1 MKTFRFQYKRIITQ
15 TLTSTVIMQSLS
27 CVSEENI
34 EYIEYISVHGK
45 TLHVVIQR
53 SDEISFFKM
62 SLDKVM

>member
-45 TLHVVIQR
+45 TLHVVI
-53 SDEISFFKM
+53 
-62 SLDKVM
+62 